1 MSSVKAVIFDLGGVL
16 IPSPMKLWIEEEKR
30 RGLPRDSIFEMIMSP
45 EVQPIFHALEKGQ
58 TNLEDFENIF
68 AYFFHKK
75 HETHSGRI
83 LLDFL
88 DYEILP
94 EMLTAVRCLKSAG
107 IKVGVI
113 TNNFFRDR
121 SHRAS
126 TFSSKYKDLFD
137 VVVES
142 CRVGLHKPDAKIYKM
157 ALEELQVR
165 PEESVFVDD
174 LGNNLKGAAALGIK
188 TIKCDDTN
196 KAVSDIE
203 KFVGFTLR
211 KFVPGTREPWKQ
223 ELFATD
229 RLLSYLQKLLRVPSS
244 TTDLVIRKF
253 GHGQSNPT
261 YYVSLGGHE
270 MVLRKKPSGKLLPS
284 AHMIEREFQVM
295 KELEG
300 KVPVPKMIDYVTEAG
315 ILDTPFFL
323 MQYLPGRIFVNPNL
337 PESKPQDRREIYIDL
352 VRVLSLIHKVDI
364 RGLQANGFGKPEA
377 FFQRNL
383 ARWKKQFEGAKT
395 EEVPEMDRLHAWLA
409 KNVPEQTRNVIVHG
423 DFRIDNCIFHPTEN
437 RIIAVLDWEIS
448 TLGDPCA
455 DLATCLYK
463 YYCPV
468 ETTAV
473 PKLTNV
479 HNLEAQGIPTIDKF
493 LKQYAQ
499 FMNDEVIDPKVFAFG
514 KAFTNYRFAS
524 ILQGVYKRYTLGQA
538 SQAVIAS
545 SFKNAAKLI
554 AQGALKQIL
563 EMENP
568 TLAYGQFPVIPSA
581 LSERAKNLYYQIKEF
596 IEEEIFPIEQ
606 ELGEFHSEGE
616 RMWEVHP
623 KIEELKKKAKS
634 RGLWNLFVPRI
645 VDPEARYGA
654 GLSNV
659 EYAHMCELMG
669 RSCWAPTIFNCNAP
683 DTGNME
689 VLIKY
694 GTEEQKRKW
703 LVPLL
708 EGGIRSC
715 FAMTEPDVASSDASN
730 IQGNIHRDGDHYI
743 INARK
748 WFASGGSHPECKI
761 IIFMGRTIDSYKQHR
776 VRQQTMIL
784 VPMDTPGITI
794 VRPMRVYGSVDA
806 PEGHSE
812 ILFENVRVPVS
823 NLLQGEGRGFEIA
836 QGRLG
841 PGRIHHC
848 MRLIGAAE
856 RALDFLKN
864 RVAYRTAF
872 KRKLQEF
879 QNVREDVANS
889 RIEIEQA
896 RLLVLKAA
904 HMIDSM
910 GSKAAM
916 QEIAMIK
923 VVAPSMAHRI
933 IERAIQIHGAL
944 GMTQDTP
951 LATFLIHARTLRL
964 ADGPDAVHLESIA
977 KMELLQSKL

>member
-1 MSSVKAVIFDLGGVL
+1 MSSIKAVIFDLGGVL
-16 IPSPMKLWIEEEKR
+16 IPSPIKMWIEEEKR
-30 RGLPRDSIFEMIMSP
+30 RGLSRGSIMEMINSP
-45 EVQPIFHALEKGQ
+45 EVQPIFRALENGQ

-68 AYFFHKK
+68 SHFYHKK
-75 HETHSGRI
+75 HDTHSGLI

-88 DYEILP
+88 DHEILP
-94 EMLTAVRCLKSAG
+94 EMLTAVQCLKSGG

-113 TNNFFRDR
+113 TNNFYKDR
-121 SHRAS
+121 SHRAP
-126 TFSSKYKDLFD
+126 TFPDQYRNLFD
-137 VVVES
+137 VVIES
-142 CRVGLHKPDAKIYKM
+142 CRVGISKPDANIYKM
-157 ALEELQVR
+157 ALKKLQVR
-165 PEESVFVDD
+165 PEESIFVDD
-174 LGNNLKGAAALGIK
+174 LGQNLKGAAALGIK
-188 TIKCDDTN
+188 TIKCEDTN
-196 KAVSDIE
+196 KTVSDIE
-203 KFVGFTLR
+203 QLVGILLR

-223 ELFATD
+223 ELLTAD
-229 RLLSYLQKLLRVPSS
+229 RLLPYLQRLLNLPSS

-295 KELEG
+295 KSLEG
-300 KVPVPKMIDYVTEAG
+300 KVPVPKMIDYVPEAG

-323 MQYLPGRIFVNPNL
+323 MQYLPGRIFLNPNL
-337 PESKPQDRREIYIDL
+337 PELKPHDRREIYTEL
-352 VRVLSLIHKVDI
+352 VRVLSSIHKADI
-364 RGLQANGFGKPEA
+364 STLQANGFGKPE
-377 FFQRNL
+377 FYFQRNL
-383 ARWKKQFEGAKT
+383 ARWKKQFERAKM
-395 EEVPEMDRLHAWLA
+395 EDVPEMDQLHDWLA
-409 KNVPEQTRNVIVHG
+409 KNLPDQTRNGIVHG
-423 DFRIDNCIFHPTEN
+423 DFRIDNCIFHSTEN

-448 TLGDPCA
+448 TLGDPRA
-455 DLATCLYK
+455 DLATCLFK
-463 YYCPV
+463 YYSPL
-468 ETTAV
+468 ESTSV
-473 PKLTNV
+473 PRLKNLHT
-479 HNLEAQGIPTIDKF
+479 LEAQGIFTMDRF
-493 LKQYAQ
+493 LAQYAMI
-499 FMNDEVIDPKVFAFG
+499 MNEEVIDPKALAFST
-514 KAFTNYRFAS
+514 AFTIYRFAS
-524 ILQGVYKRYTLGQA
+524 IMQGVYKRYTLGQA
-538 SQAVIAS
+538 SQAKMAAS
-545 SFKNAAKLI
+545 YKNTARLL
-554 AQGALKQIL
+554 AQGALKRIL
-563 EMENP
+563 QDENP
-568 TLAYGQFPVIPSA
+568 VMAFGQFPVVPSA
-581 LSERAKNLYYQIKEF
+581 LSDRAKHFYFQIKEF
-596 IEEEIFPIEQ
+596 IEEEVFPIEH
-606 ELGEFHSEGE
+606 ELEEFHSGGE
-616 RMWEVHP
+616 KMWEVHP
-623 KIEELKKKAKS
+623 KIEELKKKAKA

-645 VDPEARYGA
+645 VDPDARYGA
-654 GLSNV
+654 GLTNV

-669 RSCWAPTIFNCNAP
+669 RSTWAPTIFNCNAP

-694 GTEEQKRKW
+694 GTEDQKRKW

-708 EGGIRSC
+708 EGKIRSC

-748 WFASGGSHPECKI
+748 WFASGASHPNCKL
-761 IIFMGRTIDSYKQHR
+761 IIFMGRTLDSHKEHR
-776 VRQQTMIL
+776 VRQQSMIL
-784 VPMDTPGITI
+784 VPMDAPGVTV

-812 ILFENVRVPVS
+812 VLFENVCVPVS
-823 NLLQGEGRGFEIA
+823 NLLLGEGRGFEIA

-856 RALDFLKN
+856 RALDFMKN
-864 RVAYRTAF
+864 RVSYRIAF

-904 HMIDSM
+904 HMIDSV

-923 VVAPSMAHRI
+923 VVAPSMAHKI

-951 LATFLIHARTLRL
+951 LASFLIHARTLRL

-977 KMELLQSKL
+977 KIELLQSKL